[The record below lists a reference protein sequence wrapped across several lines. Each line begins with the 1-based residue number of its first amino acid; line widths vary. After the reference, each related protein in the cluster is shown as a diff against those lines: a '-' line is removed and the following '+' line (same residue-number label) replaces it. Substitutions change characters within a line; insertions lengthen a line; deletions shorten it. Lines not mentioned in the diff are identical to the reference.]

1 MAEPE
6 RDHIPQSG
14 EELTADWFTA
24 ALGVRVDGAT
34 VTRVSSEVIGSG
46 VGFVGE
52 LHRCALEWD
61 TDDPELPR
69 SLVVKVPSKVL
80 QNRVFGEGLLAY
92 EREIRVYRDLGGR
105 LGLPMPRHWYSA
117 MDPNPAAWML
127 PVVTFLFERL
137 PVGAVGWLIDR
148 LLKFGEKSD
157 RRYVLV
163 LEDVADAHLPT
174 QVGGGSVDDV
184 RVALDVL
191 ARFHAANWLAD
202 ETVEAHDDH
211 LWPLSR
217 TPKVVQATY
226 RRNHDAFVER
236 FGSMM
241 GDGLIARMDD
251 VQERLP
257 ELVGR
262 MVEPPWTVLHGDY
275 RLDNLLFRPSGEIVV
290 VDYQLLCYGRPGW
303 DVAYFITTALSPD
316 HRPEEDSLL
325 RSYHDALVDA
335 GVSDYSLDDLRDDVL
350 LTKDLLVH
358 RFLGTGDFLDTQL
371 DGHDD
376 TFVDLASARILG
388 WVD

>member
-1 MAEPE
+1 MVKPE
-6 RDHIPQSG
+6 REPIPQSG

-24 ALGVRVDGAT
+24 ALGPRVGAT
-34 VTRVSSEVIGSG
+34 VTGVRTEIIGDG

-61 TDDPELPR
+61 SEDPGLPR

-105 LGLPMPRHWYSA
+105 LGIPMPRHWYSA

-137 PVGAVGWLIDR
+137 PIGAVNWLIDR
-148 LLKFGEKSD
+148 LLTFGEKSD
-157 RRYVLV
+157 RRYLLV
-163 LEDVADAHLPT
+163 LEDVHDAHLPT

-184 RVALDVL
+184 RVALGVL
-191 ARFHAANWLAD
+191 ARFHAANWMARS
-202 ETVEAHDDH
+202 TVEANDH
-211 LWPLSR
+211 LWALSR

-226 RRNHDAFVER
+226 RRNRDAFVDR
-236 FGSMM
+236 FGSIM
-241 GDGLIARMDD
+241 GDGLLARMDD

-257 ELVGR
+257 ELIGR
-262 MVEPPWTVLHGDY
+262 MVQPPWTVLHGDY

-316 HRPEEDSLL
+316 HRPEEDGLL
-325 RSYHDALVDA
+325 RAYHDALVDA
-335 GVSDYSLDDLRDDVL
+335 GVGDYPLDDLRADVL

-358 RFLGTGDFLDTQL
+358 RFLGTGDFIDTEL
-371 DGHDD
+371 EGSDD
-376 TFVDLASARILG
+376 SFVDVASARILG
-388 WVD
+388 WVDH